1 MAVKATDQVTVVD
14 MTDIQS
20 VTTYYLLQASTLSA
34 PAQPTV
40 LNPSNWSTTEPTF
53 TSGTTNTLYT
63 CVRTLWGDGS
73 QFSWGTVNVSSSYEA
88 AKAAYNIANNAQNNL
103 DAYIRA
109 DDNGIVVGRISGTCR
124 AHMNTDGSFKVE
136 DANGTVLATYGSDAI
151 TLGDNS
157 DSSAIKMC
165 NGHLLIKYLL
175 NGTYITTRDSENGRS
190 KSTFLTLS
198 ANSAV
203 RPTDNGRC
211 DIALVRTVTDPDVS
225 PVVAYSTIEMTGN
238 YVKMKDDGHD
248 ESESTTVSMRKFRN
262 NFVPEVL
269 YNSSTGTNGTVTLA
283 GNAADY
289 ERLKI
294 YYKSDDNTY
303 SSVEV
308 YQPDG
313 KRVELSI
320 NHCTGTSPST
330 AGPIWIKGC
339 MVTISGTSITV
350 GTYGNGKIDIT
361 ASSSVSIATANV
373 IKITRVEGIRN

>member
-1 MAVKATDQVTVVD
+1 MAVKATDQVTVID

-109 DDNGIVVGRISGTCR
+109 DDAGIVVGRVSGTSR
-124 AHMNTDGSFKVE
+124 AHVCSDGSFKVE
-136 DANGTVLATYGSDAI
+136 GTTGNMLTKM
-151 TLGDNS
+151 
-157 DSSAIKMC
+157 SAEFQLTPAGEYFQKS
-165 NGHLLIKYLL
+165 LL
-175 NGTYITTRDSENGRS
+175 NGGDSIIMRTNAEVSPGSFQDYPSVEASMHDEYTAGYTSLKDSMVKIAAANL
-190 KSTFLTLS
+190 KVWDIY
-198 ANSAV
+198 NSA
-203 RPTDNGRC
+203 
-211 DIALVRTVTDPDVS
+211 A
-225 PVVAYSTIEMTGN
+225 AY
-238 YVKMKDDGHD
+238 
-248 ESESTTVSMRKFRN
+248 VSMRHFCDLLSP
-262 NFVPEVL
+262 VVL
-269 YNSSTGTNGTVTLA
+269 YNSTAGTNGTVTLA

-303 SSVEV
+303 SSVDV

-320 NHCTGTSPST
+320 NHCTGTSAAA
-330 AGPIWIKGC
+330 AGPIWVKGC

-350 GTYGNGKIDIT
+350 GTYGNGKIDTT

-373 IKITRVEGIRN
+373 IKIVRVEGVRA